1 MPGVAWWRVREQ
13 SGGQHVEQTTH
24 IFDLC
29 RYLVDSE
36 VIAVHG
42 LTAQGSIRDVANYD
56 VDDMS
61 VVNISFANEVVA
73 NIASACMLKGWGRV
87 KLEVF
92 CNGLVI
98 DISGGSISINR
109 DGETEDYSNQ
119 VNGYAH
125 EDRVFIDAVI
135 SGDSSKIRSPY
146 SDALK
151 TLQLT
156 LAASQSFETGQPV
169 FLS

>member
-1 MPGVAWWRVREQ
+1 MNRQPIFSISVAIWWIA
-13 SGGQHVEQTTH
+13 T
-24 IFDLC
+24 
-29 RYLVDSE
+29 
-36 VIAVHG
+36 VIAVHA
-42 LTAQGSIRDVANYD
+42 LTAQGSIRDVVDYD

-61 VVNISFANEVVA
+61 VVNISFANGMVA
-73 NIASACMLKGWGRV
+73 NIASACMLKGWRRV

-98 DISGGSISINR
+98 DISGGSISIDR
-109 DGETEDYSNQ
+109 DGETDDYSNE

-135 SGDSSKIRSPY
+135 RGDSSKIRSPY

-151 TLQLT
+151 TRQLT
-156 LAASQSFETGQPV
+156 LAAS
-169 FLS
+169 